1 MHILIA
7 PNAFKN
13 SLDAGQV
20 AAAIEEG
27 LLQSNLDCTTECFPV
42 GDGGDGTGAL
52 LMDKFTGEE
61 ITVTVKD
68 PLGRNINSSYGLIDN
83 GTTAVIEMT
92 AASGLRLLKK
102 EEYNPLR
109 ATSFGT
115 GQLLRHALGKG
126 VQQVIIA
133 IGGSATVDGGIGIL
147 QALGVRFLDAAGYE
161 LHDLPERLTELHTI
175 DISALLKTT
184 AAILVICDVDNTL
197 LGQNGAAPV
206 FGPQKGA
213 TPKEV
218 QLLEAAL
225 SQLRDVT
232 LRQTGKD
239 LSGIKHGGAAG
250 GVAAAMHVF
259 LGAQLVNGIDYFL
272 EKTNFDASLQKAQ
285 LVITGEGSIDIQTL
299 HGKAPWGVAKKAKQ
313 KKIPVIG
320 VAGRVP
326 AENEPLLNEFFDALL
341 PIGHEPV
348 DMSTAIVHTKEN
360 LIRTAKM
367 LGNILALRK
376 LS

>member
-13 SLDAGQV
+13 SLGASHV

-27 LLQSNLDCTTECFPV
+27 LLQSNLGCTTECFPV

-52 LMDKFTGEE
+52 LIHKFTGEE
-61 ITVTVKD
+61 IKVTVKD

-83 GTTAVIEMT
+83 GNTAVIEMT
-92 AASGLRLLKK
+92 AASGLCLLKK

-115 GQLLRHALGKG
+115 GQLLHHALEKG
-126 VQQVIIA
+126 IQQVIIA

-147 QALGVRFLDAAGYE
+147 QALGARFLDTAGNE
-161 LHDLPERLTELHTI
+161 LPDLPERLTELHTI
-175 DISALLKTT
+175 DTGALLKIS
-184 AAILVICDVDNTL
+184 AAILVMCDVDNTL
-197 LGQNGAAPV
+197 LGQNGAASV

-213 TPKEV
+213 TPKDV
-218 QLLEAAL
+218 LLLEAAL

-239 LSGIKHGGAAG
+239 LSTIKHGGAAG

-272 EKTNFDASLQKAQ
+272 GKTNFDASLQKAQ

-299 HGKAPWGVAKKAKQ
+299 QGKAPWGVAKKAKQ

-320 VAGRVP
+320 IAGRVP
-326 AENEPLLNEFFDALL
+326 AGNEPLLNEFFDALL
-341 PIGHEPV
+341 PISHEPV
-348 DMSTAIVHTKEN
+348 DMPTAIAHTKEN